1 MQESIK
7 VQVSPEFLEEIIR
20 DEVRAFLKGREL
32 EAPTET
38 KKEEYSRKEFL
49 DLANMSWNKAIES
62 FWYDEGFKPLRYK
75 KGFHDKAPWFVSAEG
90 LEWFKDWERFNF
102 KGVRKN

>member
-32 EAPTET
+32 EAPTGT
-38 KKEEYSRKEFL
+38 KKEEYTRKEFL
-49 DLANMSWNKAIES
+49 KLANMSWNKALES
-62 FWYDEGFKPLRYK
+62 FWYDEDFKPLRYK
-75 KGFHDKAPWFVSAEG
+75 KGFHDKAPWFVSDKG
-90 LEWFKDWERFNF
+90 LEWFKEWERINF
-102 KGVRKN
+102 KGVKR

>member
-38 KKEEYSRKEFL
+38 KKEEYTRKEFL
-49 DLANMSWNKAIES
+49 KLANMSWNKALES
-62 FWYDEGFKPLRYK
+62 FWYDEDFKPLRYK
-75 KGFHDKAPWFVSAEG
+75 KGFHDKAPWFVSDKG
-90 LEWFKDWERFNF
+90 LEWFKEWERINF
-102 KGVRKN
+102 KGVKR